1 MQPDYRTSVD
11 IMVKSLEEFPWD
23 NKLAYAEFLA
33 QTYYYIR
40 HSTRLLAAS
49 ASRFSQDDQAMHKRF
64 MKHSDEENSH
74 ELLAVR
80 DLQKLG
86 YKLADFRELPQT
98 RSFYEVQYC
107 KIEHCDPAALLGYI
121 LALEVTATHLA
132 PIQKKLSGL
141 YGKECVKLIQVH
153 SDEDPD
159 HVEKALKSISAL
171 GEQRVNDIQ
180 INIEQSAILYAQM
193 IEAVKAK
200 ALAATKPQKKAA

>member
-1 MQPDYRTSVD
+1 MQPDYKSSID
-11 IMVKSLEEFPWD
+11 LMIKSLNEYPWD

-49 ASRFSQDDQAMHKRF
+49 AARFSQEDQAMHKRF

-86 YKLADFRELPQT
+86 YKIEDFVELPQT
-98 RSFYEVQYC
+98 RAFYEVQYY
-107 KIEHCDPAALLGYI
+107 KIEHWDPAALLGYI

-132 PIQKKLSGL
+132 PIEKKLSGL

-171 GEQRVNDIQ
+171 KDERVAQIQ
-180 INIEQSAILYAQM
+180 INIEQSAILYAYM

-200 ALAATKPQKKAA
+200 ALLMTRPLKKAA

>member
-11 IMVKSLEEFPWD
+11 LMIKSLDEYPWD

-49 ASRFSQDDQAMHKRF
+49 ASRFSQEDQAMHKRF

-86 YKLADFRELPQT
+86 YRMEDFRELPQT
-98 RSFYEVQYC
+98 RSFYEVQYY
-107 KIEHCDPAALLGYI
+107 KIEHSDPAALLGYI

-132 PIQKKLSGL
+132 PIEKKLSGL

-171 GEQRVNDIQ
+171 KDERVNEIQ

-193 IEAVKAK
+193 IDAVKAK
-200 ALAATKPQKKAA
+200 ALAATRPLKKVA

>member
-11 IMVKSLEEFPWD
+11 IMVKSLEDFPWD
-23 NKLAYAEFLA
+23 SKLAYAEFLA

-49 ASRFSQDDQAMHKRF
+49 ASRFSQEDQAMHKRF

-86 YKLADFRELPQT
+86 FKLADFRELPQT

-132 PIQKKLSGL
+132 PIQKKLTGL

-193 IEAVKAK
+193 IEAVKAS
-200 ALAATKPQKKAA
+200 ALATTKPAKKAA

>member
-11 IMVKSLEEFPWD
+11 LMISALDNFPWD
-23 NKLAYAEFLA
+23 SKQAYAEFLA

-49 ASRFSQDDQAMHKRF
+49 AARFSQEDQAMHKRF

-86 YKLADFRELPQT
+86 YKMEDFRELPQT
-98 RSFYEVQYC
+98 RAFYETQYY

-132 PIQKKLSGL
+132 PIQKKLTAL

-171 GEQRVNDIQ
+171 KNERVLEIE
-180 INIEQSAILYAQM
+180 INIEQSAILYAGM

-200 ALAATKPQKKAA
+200 ALQMAKPIKKAA

>member
-1 MQPDYRTSVD
+1 MQPNYRTSVE
-11 IMVKSLEEFPWD
+11 IMVKGLEEFPWD
-23 NKLAYAEFLA
+23 SKLAYAEFLA

-49 ASRFSQDDQAMHKRF
+49 AARFSQEDQAMHKRF

-86 YKLADFRELPQT
+86 YKMADFRELPQT
-98 RSFYEVQYC
+98 RSFYEVQYY

-132 PIQKKLSGL
+132 PIQKKLTGL

-171 GEQRVNDIQ
+171 GNQRVEDIQ
-180 INIEQSAILYAQM
+180 INIEQSAILYASM
-193 IEAVKAK
+193 LEAVKAK
-200 ALAATKPQKKAA
+200 ALMMTKTTKKAA

>member
-1 MQPDYRTSVD
+1 MQPNYRTSVD
-11 IMVKSLEEFPWD
+11 LMVKGLEEFPWD
-23 NKLAYAEFLA
+23 SKLAYAEFLA

-49 ASRFSQDDQAMHKRF
+49 AARFSQEDQAMHKRF

-86 YKLADFRELPQT
+86 YKIADFPELPQT
-98 RSFYEVQYC
+98 RSFYEVQYY

-132 PIQKKLSGL
+132 PIQKKLTGL

-171 GEQRVNDIQ
+171 GKQRVEDIQ
-180 INIEQSAILYAQM
+180 INIEQSAILYSSM
-193 IEAVKAK
+193 LEAVKAK
-200 ALAATKPQKKAA
+200 ALAMTKTVKKAA